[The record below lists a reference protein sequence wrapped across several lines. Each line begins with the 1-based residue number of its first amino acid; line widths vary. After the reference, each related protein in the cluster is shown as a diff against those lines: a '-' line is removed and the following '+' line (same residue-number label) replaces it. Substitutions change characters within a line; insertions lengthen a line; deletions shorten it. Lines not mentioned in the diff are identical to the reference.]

1 MPDIII
7 RVIKIVNSV
16 FLLFS
21 YLIYQL
27 YSRLQFWIN
36 IRNPGDVLKA
46 YGILKIEGPNLTEIL
61 FLVPRIVKNYS
72 QSTSTVIK
80 YMKSYASRD

>member
-7 RVIKIVNSV
+7 RVIKSVNSV

-21 YLIYQL
+21 YLYYIFNL
-27 YSRLQFWIN
+27 PIIFKIN

-72 QSTSTVIK
+72 QSTSTVLK